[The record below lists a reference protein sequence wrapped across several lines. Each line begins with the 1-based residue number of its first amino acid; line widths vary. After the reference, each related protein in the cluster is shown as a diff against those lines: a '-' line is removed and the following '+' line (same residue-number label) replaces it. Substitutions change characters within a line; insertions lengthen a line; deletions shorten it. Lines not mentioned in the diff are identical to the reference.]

1 MIAIDQKTVK
11 EGSAS
16 LKMPLTTD
24 KYSGASLAHFPS
36 DWRNYKY
43 LHMSIFNTSQEP
55 LKVTVRIHDDQHIT
69 NGQSYWDRFNR
80 RFTLSH
86 GWNDINVAI
95 EEIRNAPRNRIMD
108 LQAVKD
114 VTIFASRLRTPKVI
128 YIDDVRLV
136 D

>member
-1 MIAIDQKTVK
+1 
-11 EGSAS
+11 
-16 LKMPLTTD
+16 
-24 KYSGASLAHFPS
+24 
-36 DWRNYKY
+36 
-43 LHMSIFNTSQEP
+43 MSIFNSTQEP
-55 LKVTVRIHDDQHIT
+55 LKVTLRIHDYRHIKSE
-69 NGQSYWDRFNR
+69 QLYFDRFNR
-80 RFTLSH
+80 QFILSH
-86 GWNDINVAI
+86 GWNDIDVPI